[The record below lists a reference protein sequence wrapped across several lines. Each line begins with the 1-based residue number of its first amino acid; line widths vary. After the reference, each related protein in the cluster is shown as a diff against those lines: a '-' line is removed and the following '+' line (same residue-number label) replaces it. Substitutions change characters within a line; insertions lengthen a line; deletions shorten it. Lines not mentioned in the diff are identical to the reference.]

1 MACSVVAQFP
11 SCGPFSPRRV
21 GGRGRGGAAGSSS
34 STSTGREEPHPRVP
48 LRPPPGH
55 APRPAFVCR
64 GSDDGNAAGPLAA
77 AAGSGCDGGRGGGG
91 GGGRE
96 EAGSMAAIVRVTE
109 PGGGGGALCWRPRGG
124 GGEGG
129 ARGRLCSGC
138 GSAAPRRAPRLLFPV
153 GPGDAV
159 ALRAAALRGRLST
172 PQCCCSFF
180 FSLRLPSSLSSPP
193 LPPRTCGAE
202 SGPRL
207 ERGDG
212 WLPNPRGRG
221 WGGERGSVAG
231 PRAGTERQK

>member
-1 MACSVVAQFP
+1 
-11 SCGPFSPRRV
+11 
-21 GGRGRGGAAGSSS
+21 
-34 STSTGREEPHPRVP
+34 
-48 LRPPPGH
+48 
-55 APRPAFVCR
+55 
-64 GSDDGNAAGPLAA
+64 
-77 AAGSGCDGGRGGGG
+77 
-91 GGGRE
+91 
-96 EAGSMAAIVRVTE
+96 MAAIVRVTE

-193 LPPRTCGAE
+193 PSPPAPAGRSQAPAW
-202 SGPRL
+202 SG
-207 ERGDG
+207 GTDG
-212 WLPNPRGRG
+212 YLTLGEG
-221 WGGERGSVAG
+221 GGEESA
-231 PRAGTERQK
+231 AL

>member
-1 MACSVVAQFP
+1 
-11 SCGPFSPRRV
+11 
-21 GGRGRGGAAGSSS
+21 
-34 STSTGREEPHPRVP
+34 
-48 LRPPPGH
+48 
-55 APRPAFVCR
+55 
-64 GSDDGNAAGPLAA
+64 
-77 AAGSGCDGGRGGGG
+77 
-91 GGGRE
+91 
-96 EAGSMAAIVRVTE
+96 MAAIVRVTE

-193 LPPRTCGAE
+193 SPPAPAGRSQAPAW
-202 SGPRL
+202 SG
-207 ERGDG
+207 GTDG
-212 WLPNPRGRG
+212 YLTLGEG
-221 WGGERGSVAG
+221 GGEESA
-231 PRAGTERQK
+231 AL